1 MRKRKST
8 NQSPFVQGFLFL
20 TSNRADSID
29 PAFESRIHVS
39 LRYPELNA
47 ASRRQIWTQF
57 LGGKNTK
64 GFSSEELDD
73 VAQVSLNGR
82 QIKNVIRT
90 AHLLARKQQA
100 ELGYGHVRTILH
112 LRASN
117 LTEVKEN

>member
-1 MRKRKST
+1 M
-8 NQSPFVQGFLFL
+8 FL

-100 ELGYGHVRTILH
+100 ELSYGHVRTILH